1 MRRSILGATI
11 LGTFVLGTGANGTGV
26 EVSFYDEALPHTLNP
41 LFAET
46 MVDNRAQELYLDRLY
61 YNDPIDNSLTSRLVN
76 DAQTQ
81 LEDAGKSLRLT
92 INPNIRWHNGK
103 KFTSKDICFTIDA
116 MLNPKT
122 PSPVAHYYREHLEG
136 CSSE

>member
-1 MRRSILGATI
+1 MEKIIFGGKMRKSILGATI
-11 LGTFVLGTGANGTGV
+11 LGTFVLGTGA
-26 EVSFYDEALPHTLNP
+26 EVSFYDESLPHTLNP

-46 MVDNRAQELYLDRLY
+46 MVDNRAQELYFDRLY

-103 KFTSKDICFTIDA
+103 KFLLLKISVLRLMQC
-116 MLNPKT
+116 
-122 PSPVAHYYREHLEG
+122 
-136 CSSE
+136 